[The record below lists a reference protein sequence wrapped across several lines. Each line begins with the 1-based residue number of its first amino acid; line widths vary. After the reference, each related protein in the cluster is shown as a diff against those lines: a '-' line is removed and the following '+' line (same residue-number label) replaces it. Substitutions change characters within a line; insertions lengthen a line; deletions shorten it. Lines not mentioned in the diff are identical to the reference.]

1 MIKSLDAI
9 TYNLSI
15 LDERNHKVNTALS
28 TKEALEYG
36 SDDSIKYSYIISLQ
50 GDINSYSSIQDNI
63 TLSKA
68 FNSSSDSALKEAK
81 DVTDEIIAKLI
92 EANTDTTADEDRE
105 VIATELED
113 SKNVLLSLANTK
125 VNGQYLFS
133 GINTDTKPFV
143 TDSVTGQTSYQS
155 DNSTKT
161 LNVEKATYVS
171 QGVNGI
177 DAFYYEN
184 AAVGST
190 DTFTFSA
197 NEKILDPEGNE
208 WQLIDSGGG
217 VYELYLNGDTS
228 STPISVTDNGD
239 GTFTATNSTSSTLSV
254 QHSIF
259 DALDEVIAALKL
271 QDTDGNTISSAAA
284 RDLISTGIDNIK
296 SAYDSQ
302 NIAHSTVGSR
312 TAAINTYNDVVSSK
326 LTNLKSLEEEYAG
339 ADLTALA
346 IESKAL
352 ENTYTALYSTINRM
366 NNMSL
371 VNFLS

>member
-50 GDINSYSSIQDNI
+50 GDINSYSSIQDNMK
-63 TLSKA
+63 LSES
-68 FNSSSDSALKEAK
+68 FSSSSDSALQQSKK
-81 DVTDEIIAKLI
+81 ITDSIKQLLI
-92 EANTDTTADEDRE
+92 KANTSTTSDEDRE
-105 VIATELED
+105 VISTQIED
-113 SKNVLLSLANTK
+113 YKGSLLSLANTK

-155 DNSTKT
+155 DNSTKS

-184 AAVGST
+184 AAVETT
-190 DTFTFSA
+190 DSFTFSA
-197 NEKILDPEGNE
+197 NEKILDPDGNE

-228 STPISVTDNGD
+228 STPIPVTDNGD

-271 QDTDGNTISSAAA
+271 QDIDGNAITSNEASAI
-284 RDLISTGIDNIK
+284 LTQSQFNIDN
-296 SAYDSQ
+296 AYDAQ
-302 NIAHSTVGSR
+302 NIANSTVGSR

-326 LTNLKSLEEEYAG
+326 LTNLKSLEQEYAG

>member
-155 DNSTKT
+155 DNSTKS

-184 AAVGST
+184 AAVGAT

-197 NEKILDPEGNE
+197 NEKILDPDGNE

-271 QDTDGNTISSAAA
+271 QDIDGNTISSAAA